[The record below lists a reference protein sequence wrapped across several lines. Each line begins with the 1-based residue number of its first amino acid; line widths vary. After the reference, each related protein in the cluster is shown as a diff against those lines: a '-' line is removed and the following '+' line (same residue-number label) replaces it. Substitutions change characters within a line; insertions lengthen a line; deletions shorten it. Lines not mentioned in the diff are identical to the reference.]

1 MVQWYRY
8 HRRLLCCNSLLR
20 WDRFGED
27 CVGRLLPPVTRDG
40 ASEIGEHMFC
50 TADVDVSAGL
60 YIELNDFAI
69 IGQ

>member
-1 MVQWYRY
+1 M
-8 HRRLLCCNSLLR
+8 
-20 WDRFGED
+20 
-27 CVGRLLPPVTRDG
+27 GRLLPPVTRDG

-60 YIELNDFAI
+60 YIELNDVAI